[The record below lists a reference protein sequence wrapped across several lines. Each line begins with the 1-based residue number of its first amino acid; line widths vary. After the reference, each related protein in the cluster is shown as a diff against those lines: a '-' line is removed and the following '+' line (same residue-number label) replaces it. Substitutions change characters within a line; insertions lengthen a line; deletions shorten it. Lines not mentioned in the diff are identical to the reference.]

1 MPRFYF
7 HSSSGRAELDEEG
20 VDLADLTAARLEAA
34 RYAGHL
40 LADDPALIDDTVSLR
55 VEVTDAEGCLC
66 CAVIVTTVDA
76 RRRIE
81 RPAPSSA

>member
-20 VDLADLTAARLEAA
+20 VELADIAAARLEAA

-40 LADDPALIDDTVSLR
+40 LADDPALVDDTVSLR
-55 VEVTDAEGCLC
+55 IEVTDEDGCLC
-66 CAVIVTTVDA
+66 CAVIVAAVDA
-76 RRRIE
+76 RRKIA
-81 RPAPSSA
+81 RPPPPA